1 MNQELNQGRNQGL
14 KQSLLLG
21 MASIGVIAATV
32 TAGFEVAPLTFTE
45 MIGGG
50 GIVDFGD
57 PFATGD
63 AEFIIIDDPVP
74 GTFIDMWFGVSGQGV
89 FGSDTTFGS
98 FNDGVA
104 LFHFQHSLN
113 VGFFGDDP
121 DADFAFA
128 GARLTFTALA
138 PIEVTLI
145 ASLGATPTG
154 FGFLEVYGDG
164 DPDGEIFTTADNPI
178 FVQFVVG
185 PGTYDLGWGAGVI
198 NAGGNAALSG
208 TLAFRV
214 VPAPGAIALLALA
227 GLAASRRRR

>member
-1 MNQELNQGRNQGL
+1 MEQA
-14 KQSLLLG
+14 LLLG
-21 MASIGVIAATV
+21 IASIGAMAVSA
-32 TAGFEVAPLTFTE
+32 TAGFSADPLTFDQ
-45 MIGGG
+45 MVGGG

-57 PFATGD
+57 PFASGD
-63 AEFIIIDDPVP
+63 VELITIDDPEP
-74 GTFIDMWFGVSGQGV
+74 GTFIDMWFGVTGQGV

-104 LFHFQHSLN
+104 LFSFQHSLN
-113 VGFFGDDP
+113 VAFFGDDP

-145 ASLGATPTG
+145 ASVLATPTG

-164 DPDGEIFTTADNPI
+164 DPDGEIFIPEDNPV
-178 FVQFVVG
+178 FYQFVLG
-185 PGTYDLGWGAGVI
+185 PGTYDLGWGAGVVP
-198 NAGGNAALSG
+198 AGGNSSFNG

-214 VPAPGAIALLALA
+214 VPTPGAIALLALA
-227 GLAASRRRR
+227 GLTAGRRRR